1 MAFFLWGLLSLGLAG
16 ALVFSSQLEF
26 LVPAVAAIVVLALSF
41 IPGLEQNYLVQTLVW
56 LLLSAG
62 GLVVF
67 RNQLRRLKTPR
78 TQQVEDPVAGKRAV
92 VIEAIGEEPGR
103 VRFQGTTWK
112 AVAAQP
118 LATGVEVV
126 ILGQDG
132 LVLQVEQPEQ
142 DRVEAEL
149 KALEGGGTPWK

>member
-41 IPGLEQNYLVQTLVW
+41 LPGMEQNYLLQTVIW
-56 LLLSAG
+56 LILSAG
-62 GLVVF
+62 GLVLF
-67 RNQLRRLKTPR
+67 RDRLRRLKTPR
-78 TQQVEDPVAGKRAV
+78 NQRVEDSIAGKRAV
-92 VIEAIGEEPGR
+92 VTEAIGEGPGR
-103 VRFQGTTWK
+103 VRFQGTTWT

-118 LATGVEVV
+118 LAVGVEVV
-126 ILGQDG
+126 VLGQDG

-142 DRVEAEL
+142 DRMEAEL
-149 KALEGGGTPWK
+149 KALEGGGTEWK